1 MMARRSASLIVLQAP
16 ISWSVRPQPVQCC
29 RLASSVQIK
38 TQGVETGAGIGF
50 GTLKDAA
57 RR

>member
-1 MMARRSASLIVLQAP
+1 MMACRSASLIVLQAL
-16 ISWSVRPQPVQCC
+16 ISLSVRPQPVQWC
-29 RLASSVQIK
+29 RVGSSVQIEA
-38 TQGVETGAGIGF
+38 QGVETGIGF